1 MTTVDN
7 LLLKITS
14 HTSPTIEEYLP
25 ARDSKV
31 LRSLTSAVSSPV
43 FITENQSRLLL
54 KLLTQYSNKF
64 LTIEPQI
71 ESILIS
77 PSWSKRFRAVDTT
90 KKVYIKTVKDK
101 EPAIFIEFAPNG
113 TIRKVLQS
121 IGKFVEGGVTVNSTK
136 LISVELAEKNIVGI
150 VDLLKPHKFEFDQ
163 KITDFYEIIKK
174 WQFATECKKFF
185 FNEEMYPL
193 IQTALINDIGHN
205 NLSNE
210 LLIQDRKTRY
220 HYLTK
225 KTEENAENLT
235 NFIVSRTQQKIWINS
250 NTHSLGDVIG
260 SLKELNRLPM
270 LVIFDSHSAE
280 SCAKNLQ
287 NLHISLEKNEISKG
301 VGIYFRLQNDTNGKI
316 FNSVIQDNHYNSPLN
331 NDTIVAGIQT
341 GKLPKFFLKDC
352 NWAPKSVIVLG
363 SNLRHSK
370 SAVYSNRCDL
380 IISYSDKPSIFDN
393 NTGWATSTW
402 AL

>member
-205 NLSNE
+205 NLSNK

-316 FNSVIQDNHYNSPLN
+316 FNSFIQDNHYNSPLN

>member
-14 HTSPTIEEYLP
+14 HTNPTIEEFIP
-25 ARDSKV
+25 TRDSRV
-31 LRSLTSAVSSPV
+31 LRSLTTAVSTPV

-54 KLLTQYSNKF
+54 KLLTQYSDSF
-64 LTIEPQI
+64 LTIESDI
-71 ESILIS
+71 KNILIS

-90 KKVYIKTVKDK
+90 KKVYIKTLKDK
-101 EPAIFIEFAPNG
+101 ESAIFIEFAPNG
-113 TIRKVLQS
+113 AVRKSLQS
-121 IGKFVEGGVTVNSTK
+121 LGKVIEGGITVHNTK
-136 LISVELAEKNIVGI
+136 LHSIDLSEKNIVGI
-150 VDLLKPHKFEFDQ
+150 IDLLKPHKFDFDQ

-174 WQFATECKKFF
+174 WRFDVECKKFF
-185 FNEEMYPL
+185 FGEDLYSL
-193 IQTALINDIGHN
+193 IKDALTADIGQE
-205 NLSNE
+205 NLNNE
-210 LLIQDRKTRY
+210 LLVRDRKTRY
-220 HYLTK
+220 HFLTK
-225 KTEENAENLT
+225 KTEKNTENLT
-235 NFIVSRTQQKIWINS
+235 NLIVGRTQQKVWIDS
-250 NTHSLGDVIG
+250 NTRSLVDVVG
-260 SLKELNRLPM
+260 SLKELNRLPL
-270 LVIFDSHSAE
+270 LVIFDSHNAE
-280 SCAKNLQ
+280 SCTKNLQ
-287 NLHISLEKNEISKG
+287 NLQISLEKNEISKG
-301 VGIYFRLQNDTNGKI
+301 VGIYFRLQNDTGGKI
-316 FNSVIQDNHYNSPLN
+316 FNSFIQDNHYNAPLN
-331 NDTIVAGIQT
+331 SDTNIAGIQA

>member
-1 MTTVDN
+1 MITVDN

-14 HTSPTIEEYLP
+14 YTSPTIEEFLP

-31 LRSLTSAVSSPV
+31 LRSLTTAVSSSV

-54 KLLTQYSNKF
+54 KLLTQYSSKF
-64 LTIEPQI
+64 LNIEPDI
-71 ESILIS
+71 ENILIS
-77 PSWSKRFRAVDTT
+77 PTWSKRFRAVDTT
-90 KKVYIKTVKDK
+90 KKVYIKTIKDK
-101 EPAIFIEFAPNG
+101 EPAIFIEYAPNG

-121 IGKFVEGGVTVNSTK
+121 IGKVIEGSITVHSTK
-136 LISVELAEKNIVGI
+136 LISVDLAEKNIVGV
-150 VDLLKPHKFEFDQ
+150 VDLLKSHKFEFDQ

-174 WQFATECKKFF
+174 WQFQTECKKFIF
-185 FNEEMYPL
+185 GEDLYPL
-193 IQTALINDIGHN
+193 IQTALVDDIGHE
-205 NLSNE
+205 NLTNR
-210 LLIQDRKTRY
+210 LIVQDRKTRF
-220 HYLTK
+220 HFLTK
-225 KTEENAENLT
+225 KTRENPEKLINL
-235 NFIVSRTQQKIWINS
+235 IAHRTQQKLWIDSNS
-250 NTHSLGDVIG
+250 HALPDLIK
-260 SLKELNRLPM
+260 SLKELNRLPL

-280 SCAKNLQ
+280 SCTRNLQ
-287 NLHISLEKNEISKG
+287 NLQNSLEKNEISKG
-301 VGIYFRLQNDTNGKI
+301 VGIYFRLQNDTTGKV
-316 FNSVIQDNHYNSPLN
+316 FNSFIQDNHYNSPMN
-331 NDTIVAGIQT
+331 SDTMVAGIQA

>member
-14 HTSPTIEEYLP
+14 FTSPTIEEYLP
-25 ARDSKV
+25 TRDSKV
-31 LRSLTSAVSSPV
+31 LRSLTTAVSSPV

-54 KLLTQYSNKF
+54 KLLTQYSNNF
-64 LTIEPQI
+64 LMIEPNI
-71 ESILIS
+71 ENILVT
-77 PSWSKRFRAVDTT
+77 PTWSKRFRAVDTT
-90 KKVYIKTVKDK
+90 KKVYLKTLKDK
-101 EPAIFIEFAPNG
+101 ESEIFIEFAPNA

-121 IGKFVEGGVTVNSTK
+121 VGKCTEGGVTVHSTK
-136 LISVELAEKNIVGI
+136 IISIELAEKNIVGI
-150 VDLLKPHKFEFDQ
+150 VELLKPHKFEFDQ

-174 WQFATECKKFF
+174 WQFKTECKKFF
-185 FNEEMYPL
+185 FNEDLYPL
-193 IQTALINDIGHN
+193 IQTALINDIGHD
-205 NLSNE
+205 NLTNE
-210 LLIQDRKTRY
+210 LMIQDRKTRY
-220 HYLTK
+220 HFLTK
-225 KTEENAENLT
+225 KTEKNTENLT
-235 NFIVSRTQQKIWINS
+235 NLIVGRTQQKVWIDS
-250 NTHSLGDVIG
+250 NTHSLDDVVG

-280 SCAKNLQ
+280 SCTKNLQ
-287 NLHISLEKNEISKG
+287 NLHISLEKNEISQG
-301 VGIYFRLQNDTNGKI
+301 VGIYFRLQNDTTGKS
-316 FNSVIQDNHYNSPLN
+316 FNSFIQDNHYNSPLN
-331 NDTIVAGIQT
+331 SDTVVAGIQT